1 MKRLVISLVIAFIV
15 IMALAGGCV
24 RAAADGR
31 QGETYLGLRF
41 LAVAG
46 LDLSGESPLT
56 PASGA
61 ESSRAKDW
69 LHPDTARSV
78 QLRAGR
84 RQDHH
89 PEVRLAVV
97 A

>member
-1 MKRLVISLVIAFIV
+1 VISLVIAFII
-15 IMALAGGCV
+15 IMALTGGCV

-31 QGETYLGLRF
+31 QGETYLSLRF
-41 LAVAG
+41 LAIPG

-56 PASGA
+56 PRSGA

-69 LHPDTARSV
+69 PHADTARSV

-84 RQDHH
+84 REDRHS
-89 PEVRLAVV
+89 EVRLAVV